1 VTASLHPAGVG
12 APRVNTKL
20 LEALVAEGLIQVA
33 DVEAA
38 STFAKRRQLHIE
50 EAVIQTGLLDEMQ
63 LLKFQAHLYQTF
75 FVSTRKLASAPI
87 NDSLLKLVPHKLAM
101 KLCVFPV
108 KFDARAQELSVLTVQ
123 PDDLDV
129 LKSVQF
135 ATRVPKVR
143 ALVGRPAAIQAAIKM
158 HYEGEAQAFSQVRNV
173 GPATGLSID
182 RDNRK
187 RTLTYDQPPSGPP
200 MTAREPSFSGP
211 PSVSDSGIGLPPVP
225 RPGPPG
231 PPSPPKHK
239 TLRRESISPP
249 LPPPGALP
257 PLPPPGVGNHQP
269 SSYAPAPVP
278 MQPAQPGVP
287 AFEANLGGLPDPDL
301 IGRGDVA
308 SSVKMV
314 PTGIPVHDYLETL
327 NVMVALLEGERGDL
341 RNHSVTVAR
350 IVRRLC
356 ERLGLKQEEC
366 DAIIIAAYLH
376 DVGKQSAYHL
386 TALNV
391 AEYETHRTQ
400 ARKSYLTPVR
410 IFESVRLPGEVST
423 ILTHLYERFD
433 GQGFPDRRAG
443 KEICLGSR
451 VVAIVETYADLVGHA
466 GNPFRKKL
474 SAQEAWDV
482 LAKYKGKVFDPG
494 LVDVFKLVVLGDDLR
509 AKLLADSKRALLI
522 DGDAEETT
530 VLELRLAEH
539 GFDVTIARNSL
550 DADKE
555 LSNEFDVVISEV
567 DLKPVS
573 GFELLKKL
581 RAAGNE
587 TPFIFHSK
595 SAEGDAVQRGFELG
609 ADDFIT
615 KPASPDLVALKV
627 ARALDG
633 AGRRKKKTGGVSGS
647 LSEMALP
654 DVVQILFHGRKS
666 GKLTIAAEGR
676 KGEILFADGM
686 IFDAR
691 FGDALHEEAFYAM
704 VKLRTGDFELD
715 PNFRPTEQVIQ
726 VSPESLLLEGM
737 RRLDE
742 GSR

>member
-1 VTASLHPAGVG
+1 
-12 APRVNTKL
+12 L
-20 LEALVAEGLIQVA
+20 LDALVAEGLIQAA
-33 DVEAA
+33 DVDAA
-38 STFAKRRQLHIE
+38 TVFAKRRQLHIE

-87 NDSLLKLVPHKLAM
+87 NESLLKLVPHKLAM

-108 KFDARAQELSVLTVQ
+108 KFDSRAQELSVLTVQ

-158 HYEGEAQAFSQVRNV
+158 HYEGESQAFSQVRNV
-173 GPATGLSID
+173 GPATGLALD
-182 RDNRK
+182 RDRK

-200 MTAREPSFSGP
+200 LTAREPAFSGP
-211 PSVSDSGIGLPPVP
+211 PSVSDSGIGLPPVHVP
-225 RPGPPG
+225 RPPP
-231 PPSPPKHK
+231 PAPPKHK
-239 TLRRESISPP
+239 TLRRGESMPP
-249 LPPPGALP
+249 PPPGALP
-257 PLPPPGVGNHQP
+257 PLPPPGVVGHGSTNPQP
-269 SSYAPAPVP
+269 SSYAPSPVP
-278 MQPAQPGVP
+278 MQPAQSNVP
-287 AFEANLGGLPDPDL
+287 AFEAQFGGLPDPDL
-301 IGRGDVA
+301 TGANEIG

-314 PTGIPVHDYLETL
+314 STGIPVHDYLETL

-366 DAIIIAAYLH
+366 DAIIIAGYLH

-391 AEYETHRTQ
+391 AEYEAHRQQ
-400 ARKSYLTPVR
+400 AKKSYLTPVR
-410 IFESVRLPGEVST
+410 IFESVRLPGDVGT

-451 VVAIVETYADLVGHA
+451 IIAIVETYADLVGHA

-482 LAKYKGKVFDPG
+482 LVKYKSKVFDPG

-539 GFDVTIARNSL
+539 GFDVTIARNSVE
-550 DADKE
+550 ADKE

-567 DLKPVS
+567 DIKPVS

-581 RAAGNE
+581 RSAGNE

-627 ARALDG
+627 SRALDG

-666 GKLTIAAEGR
+666 GKLTIAADGR
-676 KGEILFADGM
+676 RGEILFADGM

-691 FGDALHEEAFYAM
+691 FGDVLHEEAFYAM
-704 VKLRTGDFELD
+704 VKLRQGDFELD
-715 PNFRPTEQVIQ
+715 PNFRPSEQVIQ